1 MSKLVL
7 MDYAGRKVET
17 DFDLSDENLNKV
29 LSIYIEVITGDEI
42 ATIIFK
48 DGTKKTY
55 DSATD
60 RMADFYDGEYC
71 LFNSEQ
77 DINIID
83 LFNKREKTY
92 DFYYWEGILSEA
104 LKEEESQ
111 NE

>member
-1 MSKLVL
+1 MGKLVL
-7 MDYAGRKVET
+7 MDYARNKIVT
-17 DFDLSDENLNKV
+17 DFDLDENLDKI
-29 LSIYIEVITGDEI
+29 LRIDIEVITGDEV

-48 DGTKKTY
+48 DGIKVIY

-60 RMADFYDGEYC
+60 RISDFYDGGYC

-77 DINIID
+77 DINLID

-92 DFYYWEGILSEA
+92 DFYNWPEELLE
-104 LKEEESQ
+104 EEESQ

>member
-1 MSKLVL
+1 MGKLIL

-29 LSIYIEVITGDEI
+29 LRIDIEVITGDEI

-60 RMADFYDGEYC
+60 RMGDFYDGEYC
-71 LFNSEQ
+71 LFNSEK
-77 DINIID
+77 DINLIG
-83 LFNKREKTY
+83 LFNSRKKTY
-92 DFYYWEGILSEA
+92 DFYDLPEILSEI
-104 LKEEESQ
+104 LEEEESQ

>member
-7 MDYAGRKVET
+7 MDYAGRKIET
-17 DFDLSDENLNKV
+17 DFDLDENLDKV
-29 LSIYIEVITGDEI
+29 LRIDIEVITGDEI
-42 ATIIFK
+42 ATIVFK

-60 RMADFYDGEYC
+60 RLANYYDGEYC

-77 DINIID
+77 DINLFE

-92 DFYYWEGILSEA
+92 DFYDWTEKLLEE
-104 LKEEESQ
+104 LKEEAK
-111 NE
+111 